1 MEPIDL
7 SVRNPTLLGF
17 GKITRDNT
25 DHDDERDVT
34 EKRATRRHK
43 VLKGATI
50 AFDGNGVACTVR
62 NLSPHGAALDLASSV
77 ILPAS
82 FMLLIEADQFIRR
95 CHPVWSHEK
104 RIGVAFD

>member
-1 MEPIDL
+1 MSENL
-7 SVRNPTLLGF
+7 
-17 GKITRDNT
+17 
-25 DHDDERDVT
+25 T

-62 NLSPHGAALDLASSV
+62 NLSSHGAALDLASSV

-82 FMLLIEADQFIRR
+82 FTLLIEADQFIRR